1 MGILAVLVSI
11 ALIMVLIRKCV
22 NIGLAMLAGAAAL
35 AVAAPMPLG
44 QVWGAVV
51 TALTDPATWNLVLII
66 LFIGILG
73 YILRSSG
80 ALAVMV
86 DSLLRLLGDAR
97 WLMVIIPGLIGL
109 LTVPGG
115 AMMSAPMVDQLGD
128 RVKIS
133 PEHKTGVNLVYRHLW
148 YMIFPM
154 ISSII
159 LASSL
164 AGIRPLQLVKLNIP
178 VAIVGGLA
186 SWFFLLRSVNS
197 GGEKGRWNWADIGW
211 FSLSILPIAGALLL
225 FIGFGLYFP
234 LALAIGIIAALLIM
248 PGGQGSLPRRML
260 STGLER
266 AKTML
271 WPGLKL
277 EMILVV
283 LGIMV
288 YKEMLYASSLVT
300 TFALGLMEMGIP
312 LWLLLLILPF
322 CVGMVT
328 GVHTATVGIVI
339 PIFLPLLGQDV
350 FLPGLSLIYVSS
362 TLGYLISPLHLCLIL
377 TREYY
382 KARFGGVYK
391 YVAPVAGLMLATA
404 LAAGILRGL

>member
-11 ALIMVLIRKCV
+11 LLIMVLVRKGV

-35 AVAAPMPLG
+35 AITAPVAPVK
-44 QVWGAVV
+44 VWGALV
-51 TALTDPATWNLVLII
+51 TALTDHTTWTLVLVI
-66 LFIGILG
+66 LLIGILG
-73 YILRSSG
+73 YVLRESG

-97 WLMVIIPGLIGL
+97 WLMVVIPGLIGL

-133 PEHKTGVNLVYRHLW
+133 SEHKTGINLIYRHLW

-164 AGIRPLQLVKLNIP
+164 AGIRPLQLVALNLP
-178 VAIVGGLA
+178 VAVVGGAA
-186 SWFFLLRSVNS
+186 SWFFLLRGVSS
-197 GGEKGRWNWADIGW
+197 GGERGHWSVTDLGW
-211 FSLSILPIAGALLL
+211 FGVSILPIAAALVL
-225 FIGFGLYFP
+225 FIAFGLYFP
-234 LALAIGIIAALLIM
+234 LALAIAVAIALFIL
-248 PGGQGSLPRRML
+248 PGGQGKLGSRLF
-260 STGLER
+260 STFAGR
-266 AKTML
+266 AKAML
-271 WPGLKL
+271 LPGFKPD
-277 EMILVV
+277 MILVV

-300 TFALGLMEMGIP
+300 TFAMGLMEAGIP

-322 CVGMVT
+322 CVGLVT
-328 GVHTATVGIVI
+328 GVHTATVGIAV
-339 PIFLPLLGQDV
+339 PIFLPLLSQEYLLAGM
-350 FLPGLSLIYVSS
+350 SLMYVSS

-377 TREYY
+377 TREFY
-382 KARFGGVYK
+382 KAKFGGVYK
-391 YVAPVAGLMLATA
+391 FVAPVAGLMLVTA
-404 LAAGILRGL
+404 LVTGILRGL